1 MDMLGLMM
9 LSSPTFVD
17 KTNYFPYQTIDTVFG
32 SFNEGLQKLRRKLG
46 EERYLKLKDLTDRM
60 YAYFKADPKDETGE
74 AQKGRL
80 LIHEMEDLLL
90 RKPPGSSAA
99 WGCRTPACRGGP
111 GSCARR
117 GGGGCL
123 EKTRWGSP
131 R

>member
-1 MDMLGLMM
+1 MDMLGFMM

-60 YAYFKADPKDETGE
+60 YAYFKSDPEDETGE

-90 RKPPGSSAA
+90 RKPPGSSAS
-99 WGCRTPACRGGP
+99 GR
-111 GSCARR
+111 
-117 GGGGCL
+117 
-123 EKTRWGSP
+123 
-131 R
+131 